1 MGAFQMKAWRKAG
14 SAGAPARRS
23 DVYTTARKWLFH
35 VWLRVCLARSC
46 ALRARA
52 PALPV
57 APHTTRTNLAPLSLA
72 DYLPS
77 HSICGA
83 RAVS

>member
-23 DVYTTARKWLFH
+23 GVYTTVRKRLFC
-35 VWLRVCLARSC
+35 VWLRICLARTF

-57 APHTTRTNLAPLSLA
+57 APHTTRTNLESVSLT
-72 DYLPS
+72 DYPETHLQ
-77 HSICGA
+77 C
-83 RAVS
+83 